1 MVKQA
6 ITTPF
11 NFATVA
17 ALNYFSK
24 NADYNWRDQ
33 F

>member
-24 NADYNWRDQ
+24 NADYN
-33 F
+33 